1 MMLKDMLSETN
12 LLIVWLAVFVIFL
25 VIEAITVSLVSI
37 WFAGGA
43 IAAFFTALIADRI
56 YVQFL
61 VFIIFSFIFILLVRP
76 VAKKKFSTKLTATNT
91 QALIGTEAL
100 VTENIDNIHG
110 TGTIVIGGME
120 WTARS
125 SENEEIPTGT
135 IVTVKK
141 IQGVKAIV
149 SRAAE

>member
-1 MMLKDMLSETN
+1 MLKDMLSETN
-12 LLIVWLAVFVIFL
+12 LLIVWLAVFVTFL

-43 IAAFFTALIADRI
+43 IAAFFTALITDRP

-61 VFIIFSFIFILLVRP
+61 VFIIFSLIFILLVRP

-110 TGTIVIGGME
+110 TGKIIIGGME

-125 SENEEIPTGT
+125 SENEEIPAGT

-149 SRAAE
+149 SQTTE

>member
-1 MMLKDMLSETN
+1 MLKDMLSETN
-12 LLIVWLAVFVIFL
+12 LLIVWLAVFVTFL

-43 IAAFFTALIADRI
+43 IAAFFTALITDRT

-61 VFIIFSFIFILLVRP
+61 VFIIFSLIFILLVRP

-110 TGTIVIGGME
+110 TGKIIIRGME

-149 SRAAE
+149 SQTTE

>member
-1 MMLKDMLSETN
+1 MLKDMLSETN
-12 LLIVWLAVFVIFL
+12 LLIVWLAVFVTFL

-43 IAAFFTALIADRI
+43 IAAFFTSLITDRT

-61 VFIIFSFIFILLVRP
+61 VFIIFSLIFILLVRP

-110 TGTIVIGGME
+110 TGKIIIGGME

-125 SENEEIPTGT
+125 SENEEIPAGT

-149 SRAAE
+149 SQTTE